1 MGFFG
6 NLLKK
11 KAAEGKAELKK
22 IENRDLM
29 EAIVGGCLLVA
40 AADGSISDDE
50 MMALDAQIQ
59 ANESLSHFGS
69 EIGKVMNRFE
79 AQLKS
84 GFRIGKMKILR
95 EIGDI
100 KSNQEDAEE
109 VFVNM
114 ITIAESDGEIDKGEL
129 DVLKEVGNKLGVRLA
144 DFGIES

>member
-6 NLLKK
+6 NLIGKK
-11 KAAEGKAELKK
+11 LADGKQELKK
-22 IENRDLM
+22 IENRDMM

-40 AADGSISDDE
+40 AADGEISDDE
-50 MMALDAQIQ
+50 LLALDSQIS
-59 ANESLSHFGS
+59 ANESLSHFGA

-79 AQLKS
+79 AQLKT

-100 KSNQEDAEE
+100 KSNPEEAEE

-114 ITIAESDGEIDKGEL
+114 LTIAESDGEIDAGEL
-129 DVLKEVGNKLGVRLA
+129 AVLKEVGGKLGIRLA
-144 DFGIES
+144 DYGLES

>member
-6 NLLKK
+6 NMLKK

-50 MMALDAQIQ
+50 MLALDAQIQ

-109 VFVNM
+109 VFIN
-114 ITIAESDGEIDKGEL
+114 ILTIAESDGEIDKGEL